1 MMVPLRALIV
11 EDNED
16 DCALLVRILHQGGF
30 DVRHKR
36 VDSAATLL
44 QSIEAEPW
52 DVVLSDYSMP
62 GFSGTAALA
71 LVREKG
77 VDTPFVFVSGTI
89 GEEIAVNAMRDGAQ
103 DYIMKGN
110 LKRLL
115 PAIHRELQDAQTRR
129 QHKNAEQRMRQ
140 LEKFEAI
147 GRLAGGIA
155 HDFNNVIGAI
165 MGWAELGES
174 EVPEGSRAARFF
186 HQIRNHSER
195 AAGLTRQLLA
205 YARRQILEPR
215 NIDLNQLI
223 TETKGL
229 LEKLVGEHIDM
240 QIALAPSVRA
250 IRADPSQIEQVFMNL
265 CVNARD
271 AMPKGGTLKIE
282 TADAELDEEYCRQHV
297 YARLGSYVQMSVSD
311 TGVGMDAQTKER
323 IFEPFFTTKEVGKG
337 TGLGLATALGV
348 VNQHGGSIRVESEL
362 GQGTTFYVY
371 MPVVKAEADTQAKLS
386 ESPVTG
392 GTETILVAD
401 DHEGIRDTTRELL
414 EKLGYRVLLA
424 RDGIDAVEKFEA
436 HSNEIALVLLDV
448 IMPRLTGPDAYAQMS
463 QRKSDIPVIFTS
475 GHTDHA
481 SLDPL
486 LSQGALLLQKP
497 YGPRALAQKIREL
510 LDQHRMEQRQVD
522 QGQVDQGQVDQRRN

>member
-1 MMVPLRALIV
+1 MSVPLRALIV
-11 EDNED
+11 EDSED
-16 DCALLVRILHQGGF
+16 DCTLLVRILRQGGF
-30 DVRHKR
+30 DVQHKR

-44 QSIEAEPW
+44 QSIESETW
-52 DVVLSDYSMP
+52 DIVLSDYSMP
-62 GFSGTAALA
+62 GFSGTSALA

-77 VDTPFVFVSGTI
+77 LDTPFVFVSGTI
-89 GEEIAVNAMRDGAQ
+89 GEETAVNAMREGAQ

-110 LKRLL
+110 VKRLL
-115 PAIHRELQDAQTRR
+115 PAIHRELQEAQIRR

-174 EVPEGSRAARFF
+174 EVPEGSRAAKFF

-223 TETKGL
+223 GESKGL
-229 LEKLVGEHIDM
+229 LEKLVGAHIDM
-240 QIALAPSVRA
+240 RLALAPAVSP

-271 AMPKGGTLKIE
+271 AMPKGGTLRIE
-282 TADAELDEEYCRQHV
+282 TANAELDEEYCRQHV
-297 YARLGSYVQMSVSD
+297 YARPGSYVQLSVSD
-311 TGVGMDAQTKER
+311 TGVGMDAETKER

-362 GQGTTFYVY
+362 GKGTTFFVY
-371 MPVVKAEADTQAKLS
+371 MPIVKGEAELPNQPSNAPLAR
-386 ESPVTG
+386 

-401 DHEGIRDTTRELL
+401 DHDGIRDTTRELL
-414 EKLGYRVLLA
+414 EKLGYRVILA
-424 RDGIDAVEKFEA
+424 RDGVEAVEQFEA
-436 HSNEIALVLLDV
+436 NSNEIALVLLDV
-448 IMPRLTGPDAYAQMS
+448 IMPRLTGPDAYAQIS
-463 QRKSDIPVIFTS
+463 QKKPAVPVIFTS
-475 GHTDHA
+475 GHTEHTSWLGA
-481 SLDPL
+481 L
-486 LSQGALLLQKP
+486 LSQGAFLLQKP
-497 YGPRALAQKIREL
+497 YGPKVLAHKIREL
-510 LDQHRMEQRQVD
+510 LDRS
-522 QGQVDQGQVDQRRN
+522 RN